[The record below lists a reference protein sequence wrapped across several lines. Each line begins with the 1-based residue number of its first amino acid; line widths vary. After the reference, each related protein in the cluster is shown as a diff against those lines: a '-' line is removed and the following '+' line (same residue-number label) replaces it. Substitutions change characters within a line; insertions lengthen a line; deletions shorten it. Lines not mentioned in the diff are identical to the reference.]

1 MEVKIKLQ
9 QCAPEIIRITIHATG
24 TIKAFSCTT
33 LHDICHYCLFQ
44 HICNCADAKNI
55 CLYENGAVQA
65 VSIEFPPHITE
76 WMTLT
81 IPNAFSLIR
90 KVAGLLSYKL
100 PFHT

>member
-24 TIKAFSCTT
+24 TIKAFSYTT
-33 LHDICHYCLFQ
+33 FMTF
-44 HICNCADAKNI
+44 A
-55 CLYENGAVQA
+55 
-65 VSIEFPPHITE
+65 ITAYSYFYVKK
-76 WMTLT
+76 WVTLT

>member
-1 MEVKIKLQ
+1 M
-9 QCAPEIIRITIHATG
+9 AFAITAY
-24 TIKAFSCTT
+24 FSTYAIV
-33 LHDICHYCLFQ
+33 LS
-44 HICNCADAKNI
+44 KNI
-55 CLYENGAVQA
+55 CLYENDAVQA

>member
-9 QCAPEIIRITIHATG
+9 QCAPEIIRITIHVTG
-24 TIKAFSCTT
+24 TIKDFSYTT
-33 LHDICHYCLFQ
+33 FMT
-44 HICNCADAKNI
+44 
-55 CLYENGAVQA
+55 
-65 VSIEFPPHITE
+65 FTITAYSYFYVKK
-76 WMTLT
+76 WVTLT